1 MHLSKRKKEF
11 SLLGT
16 GIGMASAGT
25 VAFVCLQLH
34 LNFAAAGFIQ
44 MLLVLIVALYAGF
57 WEATIV
63 SLVANACLDLLF
75 VPPLYHF
82 SVGDPQ
88 NWVALLVFEGAA
100 LLMSRVSI
108 AARQQTSRA
117 AHQRL
122 DIEHLYRVSRQ
133 LLRLARESS
142 PGPQIAELIQQV
154 FSARSVVVFDAGREE
169 TSFAGEPN
177 RLLESESRAA
187 YLLKEDGTSST
198 ARTVI
203 KMLHLEAQPLGAL
216 GMQGVSMRPGTA
228 DALATLVGVTL
239 ESSRLFE
246 RVSRLA
252 AEKQLESRRRADL
265 DSLADAFETS
275 LTTLRRAVAERLEVH
290 DLGASQAEFLIF
302 LDCQSTI
309 LKALTD
315 QLRQVSRSEQPGV
328 RLGTESTE
336 MVALTDET
344 VHDGGKCR
352 A

>member
-1 MHLSKRKKEF
+1 MHLSKRKKDF

-16 GIGMASAGT
+16 AIGIAAAGT
-25 VAFVCLQLH
+25 VAFLSLQLH

-63 SLVANACLDLLF
+63 SLLANACLDLLF

-82 SVGDPQ
+82 SIDDSQ

-122 DIEHLYRVSRQ
+122 EIEHLYRVSRQ

-142 PGPQIAELIQQV
+142 PGPQIAELIKQV
-154 FSARSVVVFDAGREE
+154 FSAKSVAVFDAGREQ
-169 TSFAGEPN
+169 TSFAGERN
-177 RLLESESRAA
+177 RLLESETRGA
-187 YLLKEDGTSST
+187 YLLKEDGMSS
-198 ARTVI
+198 ASRTII
-203 KMLHLEAQPLGAL
+203 KMLHLETQPLGAL

-228 DALATLVGVTL
+228 DALAALIAVTL

-246 RVSRLA
+246 LLSREA
-252 AEKQLESRRRADL
+252 AEKPDILTL
-265 DSLADAFETS
+265 TS
-275 LTTLRRAVAERLEVH
+275 
-290 DLGASQAEFLIF
+290 
-302 LDCQSTI
+302 
-309 LKALTD
+309 
-315 QLRQVSRSEQPGV
+315 
-328 RLGTESTE
+328 
-336 MVALTDET
+336 ET
-344 VHDGGKCR
+344 VRDGRKCNAR
-352 A
+352 GDSIEHLL